1 VMELEVIEPELFFD
15 REPAAAARFADAVER
30 VLESRT

>member
-15 REPAAAARFADAVER
+15 RHPEATARLADAVER